1 MIAGGTRKMDKL
13 SILGLLL
20 GLTAVLLGQHL
31 EGGHLGM
38 LVNGPALLIVVGGS
52 LGATM
57 LQSPLPVFA
66 RALQMGRWVLRPP
79 TDARHAIMRDLVLW
93 CRIARR
99 EGLLGL
105 DQLAGTVRDPYARKA
120 LQLLIDGNAPDLIR
134 EILHTDSVAR
144 EQRDLLAA
152 KVYDGV
158 GGYMPT
164 LGILG
169 AVIGLIQVMNNL
181 SDPALLGQGIGVA
194 FVATVYGVGLANLVF
209 LPIGSKLRALVRDE
223 TSREEMIA
231 IGVTAIADG
240 ESPQAI
246 EARLQ
251 GLLR

>member
-1 MIAGGTRKMDKL
+1 MDKL
-13 SILGLLL
+13 SILGLLV
-20 GLTAVLLGQHL
+20 GLSAIVVGQRL
-31 EGGHLGM
+31 EGGHLAM
-38 LVNGPALLIVVGGS
+38 LLNGPALLIVVGGA

-66 RALQMGRWVLRPP
+66 RALRMGRWVLTPP
-79 TDARHAIMRDLVLW
+79 AGSPQVVLRDLVIW

-99 EGLLGL
+99 EGVLGL
-105 DQLAGTVRDPYARKA
+105 EKPSQAVRDPYARKA
-120 LQLLIDGNAPDLIR
+120 LQLLIDGNDPALIR
-134 EILHTDSVAR
+134 EILQTDSIAR

-152 KVYDGV
+152 KVYEGI

-181 SDPALLGQGIGVA
+181 SDPSLLGQGIGVA

-209 LPIGSKLRALVRDE
+209 LPIGNKLRALVREE
-223 TSREEMIA
+223 TRREEMLT
-231 IGVTAIADG
+231 IGIVAIADG
-240 ESPQAI
+240 ESPKAI
-246 EARLQ
+246 ESRLQ